1 MLELPSKGH
10 TDQHTD
16 DVARYVSRRDDR
28 IRTRGLGPMK
38 QTRSLLLGFV
48 LASLWMLGAGSY
60 AYPDVKEEFL
70 EQRRLAQMA
79 REHPP
84 MIPALC
90 SEVRG
95 VETRDFVRE
104 NDTSDRCWVDLASF
118 RRLYPEIA
126 SETDEGASA
135 LIRGLNGLP
144 MEDGNGSLWGV
155 VLQTVILVLGP
166 PLLLLVLGLI
176 FGTDASRLKTR
187 TVAISMV
194 LPRASA

>member
-1 MLELPSKGH
+1 
-10 TDQHTD
+10 
-16 DVARYVSRRDDR
+16 
-28 IRTRGLGPMK
+28 
-38 QTRSLLLGFV
+38 
-48 LASLWMLGAGSY
+48 MLGAGFY
-60 AYPDVKEEFL
+60 AYPGVKEELL

-95 VETRDFVRE
+95 IESRDFVRE

-144 MEDGNGSLWGV
+144 MEDGDGSLWGV
-155 VLQTVILVLGP
+155 VLQAATLVLGP

-176 FGTDASRLKTR
+176 CAPSSAKRKTR
-187 TVAISMV
+187 AGVHCAF
-194 LPRASA
+194 PARASA

>member
-1 MLELPSKGH
+1 MKL
-10 TDQHTD
+10 T
-16 DVARYVSRRDDR
+16 
-28 IRTRGLGPMK
+28 RTHLIGL
-38 QTRSLLLGFV
+38 V

-84 MIPALC
+84 MIPTSC

-95 VETRDFVRE
+95 VENRDFVRE
-104 NDTSDRCWVDLASF
+104 DDTSDRCWVDLASF

-144 MEDGNGSLWGV
+144 MEDGDGSLWGV
-155 VLQTVILVLGP
+155 VLQAVILVLGP

-176 FGTDASRLKTR
+176 CAPSSAKRKTR
-187 TVAISMV
+187 AGAHWAVAA
-194 LPRASA
+194 RASA

>member
-1 MLELPSKGH
+1 
-10 TDQHTD
+10 
-16 DVARYVSRRDDR
+16 
-28 IRTRGLGPMK
+28 MK
-38 QTRSLLLGFV
+38 QTPTHLIGLV

-84 MIPALC
+84 MIPTSC

-95 VETRDFVRE
+95 VENRDFVRE
-104 NDTSDRCWVDLASF
+104 DDTSDRCWVDLASF

-144 MEDGNGSLWGV
+144 MEDGDGSLWGV
-155 VLQTVILVLGP
+155 VLQAVTLVLGP

-176 FGTDASRLKTR
+176 FRPDASRSKTR

>member
-1 MLELPSKGH
+1 MKL
-10 TDQHTD
+10 T
-16 DVARYVSRRDDR
+16 
-28 IRTRGLGPMK
+28 RTHLIGL
-38 QTRSLLLGFV
+38 V
-48 LASLWMLGAGSY
+48 LASLWMLGAGFN
-60 AYPDVKEEFL
+60 AYPGVKDEFL

-135 LIRGLNGLP
+135 LIRGPNGSP
-144 MEDGNGSLWGV
+144 IEDGDGSFWGE
-155 VLQTVILVLGP
+155 VLKAVILVLGP
-166 PLLLLVLGLI
+166 PFLLLALNLI
-176 FGTDASRLKTR
+176 SAPSSTKWKTQAGAHR
-187 TVAISMV
+187 A
-194 LPRASA
+194 LPAGASA